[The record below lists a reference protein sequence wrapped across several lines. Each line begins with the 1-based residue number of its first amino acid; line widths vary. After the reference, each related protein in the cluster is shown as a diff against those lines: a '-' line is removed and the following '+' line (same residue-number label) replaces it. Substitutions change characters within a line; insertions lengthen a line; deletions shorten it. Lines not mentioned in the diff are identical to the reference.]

1 MSELSAF
8 FQGQTDAMLTL
19 LRELVE
25 IESPTHDKAAVD
37 RMGSRMA
44 QLMEVAGATVERLP
58 REGVGDLVLGRW
70 AGQTAEQPIL
80 VLCHMDT
87 VWPVGTLAE
96 RPPRLDADA
105 PASAG
110 AGRFYGPGA
119 FDMKGGIVIVLTA
132 LRGLG
137 ELGLS
142 PVAPV
147 VMLCN
152 GDEEIGSPGSR
163 AVIEDLAS
171 QSGLVLCLEPAV
183 PGGAIKTFRKGGGK
197 YTLRVKG
204 RAAHAG
210 ADHAQGVNAIEEMAH
225 LVLDLQA
232 LTDYER
238 GTTVNVGT
246 ISGGSATNVVP
257 AECEIAVD
265 VRVTSLEEAA
275 RLQDAIQGLSTH
287 LLGTELT
294 VEGKVGRLPMLRDA
308 LMVRTFGQVQRI
320 AGRHGLAV
328 SEGSTGG
335 GSDGSLAAALGVPT
349 IDGLGP
355 DGDGGHAIHEHVRIA
370 SLPARAALVAALL
383 SEWEFSEAG

>member
-8 FQGQTDAMLTL
+8 FQGQTDDMLGL
-19 LRELVE
+19 LQELVE

-37 RMGSRMA
+37 RLGSRMA
-44 QLMEVAGATVERLP
+44 GLMEAAGATVERLP
-58 REGVGDLVLGRW
+58 RQGVGDLVLGRW
-70 AGQTAEQPIL
+70 AGKPAERPML

-87 VWPVGTLAE
+87 VWPVGTLAQ
-96 RPPRLDADA
+96 RPPRLDAA
-105 PASAG
+105 E
-110 AGRFYGPGA
+110 GRFYGPGA
-119 FDMKGGIVIVLTA
+119 FDMKGGIVIALTA

-137 ELGLS
+137 ALGLS
-142 PVAPV
+142 PAAPV

-163 AVIEDLAS
+163 AVIEELAS
-171 QSGLVLCLEPAV
+171 ASGLVLCLEPAV

-197 YTLRVKG
+197 YRIRVKG

-225 LVLDLQA
+225 QVLYLQA
-232 LTDYER
+232 LTDYES

-265 VRVTSLEEAA
+265 VRVATLEEAA
-275 RLQDAIQGLSTH
+275 RLQEVMQGLRTH
-287 LLGTELT
+287 LPGTELT
-294 VEGKVGRLPMLRDA
+294 VEGKVGRPPMLRDA
-308 LMVRTFGQVQRI
+308 LMVHTFGQVQRI
-320 AGRHGLAV
+320 AGRHGLDV

-383 SEWEFSEAG
+383 SEWEFGETG